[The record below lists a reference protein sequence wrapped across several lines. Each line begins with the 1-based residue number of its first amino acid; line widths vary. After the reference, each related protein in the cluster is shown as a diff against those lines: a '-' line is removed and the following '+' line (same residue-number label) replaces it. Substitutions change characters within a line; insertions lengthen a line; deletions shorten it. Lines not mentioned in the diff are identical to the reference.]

1 MLRSYLF
8 WLKIKNELNTM
19 KHGMK
24 LKKLLLKQSI
34 ATDFCRKMFA
44 EQNKILQKHNYH
56 KFHW

>member
-1 MLRSYLF
+1 
-8 WLKIKNELNTM
+8 M

-24 LKKLLLKQSI
+24 LKKLLLKQSV

-44 EQNKILQKHNYH
+44 EQSKILQKHNYH